1 MERLA
6 QYLSPERV
14 FFLENG
20 TKEGA
25 VKELVTAVCKRVP
38 GLNPK
43 PVWKAVWERERM
55 VNSWIAPGIA
65 IPHARLPGIESFVVA
80 VGLSREGVA
89 NDAGDS
95 RPVHV
100 FILILGD
107 EKDPDRH
114 IHLLAAIAR
123 VLRKQPV
130 IKLILEAETREEV
143 VRVFTS
149 REHALGVSS
158 EEILSSKRILKH
170 AMSIAEEAGA
180 KAILLHADTVGN
192 TAFMEDIWRNEVND
206 NVFIVT
212 SGRSDYKESGDR
224 ENRVITVPF
233 PGLNRQNQIEIAL
246 LFALSKGLFT
256 RDDTVVN
263 VSGAPGSGTLDTLSV
278 INIGNEFPLLLPLDG
293 SSPLGDLDPLVLE
306 KVLQIAGEL
315 SWEGREGK
323 AVGTTFVLGDYG
335 NVLPYCHQMIINP
348 FKGYQDY
355 EKSILD
361 PSLDETVKEFS
372 LLDGAF
378 IVRGDGIIMSVGTFL
393 RPEKAADGLQSGL
406 GARHAAAAAI
416 TLCTRAISV
425 VVSQST
431 GTISLFSVGK
441 TVLILEKRKGAT
453 EPQRFHSTKPVN

>member
-1 MERLA
+1 MERLS
-6 QYLSPERV
+6 QYFSPDRV

-25 VKELVTAVCKRVP
+25 VKEMITAVCKTVP
-38 GLNPK
+38 GLNLE

-65 IPHARLPGIESFVVA
+65 IPHARLPCIESFIVA

-89 NDAGDS
+89 NDAGDG

-107 EKDPDRH
+107 EKEPDRH

-123 VLRKQPV
+123 VLKKKPV
-130 IKLILEAETREEV
+130 KKLILEAETREEV

-149 REHALGVSS
+149 WEHALGVSS

-180 KAILLHADTVGN
+180 KAILLHADTVGS

-212 SGRSDYKESGDR
+212 TGRSDYQESGDWK
-224 ENRVITVPF
+224 NRVITVPF

-246 LFALSKGLFT
+246 LFALSKGLFN

-278 INIGNEFPLLLPLDG
+278 INIGSEFPLLLPLDG

-323 AVGTTFVLGDYG
+323 AVGATFVLGAYG
-335 NVLPYCHQMIINP
+335 NVLPYCHQLIINP

-378 IVRGDGIIMSVGTFL
+378 IVRGDGVIMSVGTFL
-393 RPEKAADGLQSGL
+393 RPEKAVDGLQSGL

-431 GTISLFSVGK
+431 GTISLFSGGK
-441 TVLILEKRKGAT
+441 TALILEKRKGAA